1 METIAIASLKGGTG
15 KTTSA
20 AYLAHAY
27 QQLGR
32 RVVIVDADP
41 QGSILDWAETADWS
55 IPTVGLPSAQL
66 HKRLAGILDGRYD
79 VVIIDTPPWTPGATD
94 KGREPLTSG
103 IVFSAL
109 RAADT
114 VVIPLAPTMME
125 LRRVTATL
133 KAIDDVAP
141 LREHDP
147 RVRALLNRTKANA
160 SSTKVIRSALES
172 HGCAVLGAE
181 IPSREPVAQS
191 FGDRLPS
198 NLYGYL
204 SAAMELEKNK

>member
-1 METIAIASLKGGTG
+1 MEIITIANLKGGTG

-20 AYLAHAY
+20 AYLAHAF

-32 RVVIVDADP
+32 SVVIVDADP
-41 QGSILDWAETADWS
+41 HGCILDWSETSDWS
-55 IPTVGLPSAQL
+55 VPTMGLPSAQL

-79 VVIIDTPPWTPGATD
+79 VAIIDTPGHGPAGRE
-94 KGREPLTSG
+94 REPLASG

-114 VVIPLAPTMME
+114 VVIPLKPSMME
-125 LRRVTATL
+125 LRRVAATF
-133 KAIDDVAP
+133 KALEDVAP
-141 LREHDP
+141 LREDGP
-147 RVRALLNRTKANA
+147 RVRALLNRTKSNA
-160 SSTKVIRSALES
+160 SSTRIIRGALEDQ
-172 HGCAVLGAE
+172 GCTVLAAE
-181 IPSREPVAQS
+181 IPDREPLAQS

-204 SAAMELEKNK
+204 SAAMELENKK